1 MPSGVKVETQ
11 GNFFD
16 HRNERFAKALN
27 DSILDISVLGAY
39 RVARQLKRG
48 HGFRTG
54 YLKGSINGGLVKNF
68 HGQIDAGALMKGRNV
83 VYASWI
89 EGVSSRNAT
98 SGFKGYKMFWKVFQ
112 WLRKQPQEVKDIMKF
127 HVSKELN

>member
-1 MPSGVKVETQ
+1 
-11 GNFFD
+11 
-16 HRNERFAKALN
+16 
-27 DSILDISVLGAY
+27 
-39 RVARQLKRG
+39 
-48 HGFRTG
+48 
-54 YLKGSINGGLVKNF
+54 
-68 HGQIDAGALMKGRNV
+68 MKGRNV

-98 SGFKGYKMFWKVFQ
+98 SVFKGYKMFWKVFQ

>member
-1 MPSGVKVETQ
+1 MPSGATVVTQ

-89 EGVSSRNAT
+89 EGVSTRNAT
-98 SGFKGYKMFWKVFQ
+98 SSFDGFFMFRKVFQ
-112 WLRKQPQEVKDIMKF
+112 WLKKQPQEVRDIMKF